1 MKSLF
6 IYSLVILLLVFRA
19 SAQTGPDI
27 PVIQV
32 HTEGH
37 TAKAINTPR
46 PYSKPSKHP
55 KPVIVEIQRVNV
67 RVDLRSFT
75 TPKAP
80 YDIQCFAIAGNTA
93 DGSKY
98 IYDVQHRSSSAAY
111 DTILFQTALIEEKK
125 KWVLIPIS
133 SVAATGKVVS
143 ASPVITKPIKGGK
156 YYGWVVRVVSNN
168 VAVRHESNQPELRVA
183 AEKTPA
189 AFDTAVANLLD

>member
-1 MKSLF
+1 VKSF
-6 IYSLVILLLVFRA
+6 FVYSLATLLLGFCA

-32 HTEGH
+32 RTEGH

-75 TPKAP
+75 TPKVP
-80 YDIQCFAIAGNTA
+80 YDIQCFAIAGSPA
-93 DGSKY
+93 DRSKY

-111 DTILFQTALIEEKK
+111 DTVLFQTALIEEKK
-125 KWVLIPIS
+125 KWVLIPIT

-143 ASPVITKPIKGGK
+143 ASPVITKPVKGAK
-156 YYGWVVRVVSNN
+156 YYGWVVRVISNN
-168 VAVRHESNQPELRVA
+168 VAVRHESNQPELRIA

-189 AFDTAVANLLD
+189 AFDTAVAEID

>member
-1 MKSLF
+1 MRLLF
-6 IYSLVILLLVFRA
+6 TYLALIFLLPFRA
-19 SAQTGPDI
+19 NAQTGPDI
-27 PVIQV
+27 PIIQV

-37 TAKAINTPR
+37 TAKAINTPC

-75 TPKAP
+75 TPKVP

-98 IYDVQHRSSSAAY
+98 IYDVQRRSSSAAY
-111 DTILFQTALIEEKK
+111 DTVLFQTALIEERK

-143 ASPVITKPIKGGK
+143 ASPVVTKPIKGAK
-156 YYGWVVRVVSNN
+156 YYGWVIRVVSNN
-168 VAVRHESNQPELRVA
+168 VAVRHESNQPELRTAV
-183 AEKTPA
+183 EKTPA
-189 AFDTAVANLLD
+189 AFDTAVAEIE